1 MTMAVVEQQ
10 APEQL
15 PQSPPMQLGLSSLLG
30 AALTL
35 FCICFVL
42 GGLPTM
48 WETIFHVAEDVAA
61 QRPPIINEFLS
72 GALLLIVMILVGTG
86 LFWFL
91 RRTEQAASQPGLRA
105 GVFFGSVAIYLV
117 LGLSTKLGW
126 TMMPTEY
133 LEEANPIS
141 IGATIVV
148 FAFMAFCV
156 WWLFTR
162 PGFAR
167 WLVGVES
174 NGWFHAISY
183 KGNQGVRVR
192 RGTIVALLT
201 VFVCGIIT
209 LVSHRTLGSPRPDS
223 PNIALRSN
231 SWLWEFPFTTTE
243 SGTLYLPI
251 MHQIHITIP
260 ILLGLGSLWVAW
272 RVVNWPAFA
281 DFLIATEAEMNK
293 VSWTTR
299 RRLMQDTVVVLVTVF
314 LFTAYLFIV
323 DIIWIKVLTN
333 PWIGVLQVDIKSE
346 VQKQQE
352 KTQW

>member
-1 MTMAVVEQQ
+1 
-10 APEQL
+10 
-15 PQSPPMQLGLSSLLG
+15 SPPMQLGLSSLLG

-42 GGLPTM
+42 GGLPTI
-48 WETIFHVAEDVAA
+48 WEAIFEVGESIAT
-61 QRPPIINEFLS
+61 QRPPMINEFLS

-117 LGLSTKLGW
+117 LGLGTKLGW
-126 TMMPTEY
+126 TMIPPEY
-133 LEEANPIS
+133 PAEANPIS

-167 WLVGVES
+167 WLVGVEG

-209 LVSHRTLGSPRPDS
+209 LVSHRTLG
-223 PNIALRSN
+223 
-231 SWLWEFPFTTTE
+231 
-243 SGTLYLPI
+243 
-251 MHQIHITIP
+251 
-260 ILLGLGSLWVAW
+260 
-272 RVVNWPAFA
+272 
-281 DFLIATEAEMNK
+281 
-293 VSWTTR
+293 
-299 RRLMQDTVVVLVTVF
+299 
-314 LFTAYLFIV
+314 
-323 DIIWIKVLTN
+323 
-333 PWIGVLQVDIKSE
+333 
-346 VQKQQE
+346 
-352 KTQW
+352 